1 MVSVMN
7 GIWMDGENN
16 EYEYNM
22 IDDSSVPRVD
32 WFTLLLNNVFPTSYL
47 YRIVPKIFCS
57 FGVVVFSYYFS
68 PREMSRL
75 TEPMFC

>member
-32 WFTLLLNNVFPTSYL
+32 WFTLLFLS
-47 YRIVPKIFCS
+47 RFCRCR
-57 FGVVVFSYYFS
+57 FSAVG
-68 PREMSRL
+68 EV
-75 TEPMFC
+75 